1 MIAGQDFSV
10 SIFQCA
16 DGIKL
21 ICHRTIILPGV
32 MDTLW
37 PTTTA
42 GTADFP
48 WRFDPLSIIAK
59 AYMGGITGTIHK
71 NHRVVQTV
79 GKHIIAQDALTSRN
93 NRIRIDESAQ
103 FGIVITGLEVVEG
116 GFGILR
122 LSMQCLR
129 WFRLYPDEI
138 TKYRLGRDQGDIA
151 VQNLMRIILECC
163 GILV

>member
-1 MIAGQDFSV
+1 
-10 SIFQCA
+10 
-16 DGIKL
+16 
-21 ICHRTIILPGV
+21 

-59 AYMGGITGTIHK
+59 AYMGGIARTVHK

-79 GKHIIAQDALTSRN
+79 GKHIIAKNTLSGAGVG
-93 NRIRIDESAQ
+93 IGIDESAQ
-103 FGIVITGLEVVEG
+103 FGIVITGVEVVEFRLSVLG
-116 GFGILR
+116 

>member
-1 MIAGQDFSV
+1 
-10 SIFQCA
+10 
-16 DGIKL
+16 
-21 ICHRTIILPGV
+21 

>member
-48 WRFDPLSIIAK
+48 WRFVPLSIIAK

-79 GKHIIAQDALTSRN
+79 GKHIIAKNTLSGAGVG
-93 NRIRIDESAQ
+93 IGIDESAQ
-103 FGIVITGLEVVEG
+103 FGIVITGLEVVERG
-116 GFGILR
+116 LSVLGLTTILDYTLLIPTR
-122 LSMQCLR
+122 NRTDFVWVFRFLVSCL
-129 WFRLYPDEI
+129 
-138 TKYRLGRDQGDIA
+138 TSK
-151 VQNLMRIILECC
+151 
-163 GILV
+163 